1 LEINHHKPK
10 PEEKELTTYNSLQSA
25 LPMAAGKNLAAL
37 FYLYDL
43 FCEFLE

>member
-25 LPMAAGKNLAAL
+25 LPMAAGKNLPRY
-37 FYLYDL
+37 FIYMIY